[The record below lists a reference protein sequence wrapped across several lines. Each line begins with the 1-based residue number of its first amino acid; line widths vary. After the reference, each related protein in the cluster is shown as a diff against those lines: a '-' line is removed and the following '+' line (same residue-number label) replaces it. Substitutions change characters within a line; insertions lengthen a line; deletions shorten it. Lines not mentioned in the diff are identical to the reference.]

1 MILSMNTSV
10 VVGKVA
16 DLIDTTEMFCTDL
29 RPVNSYRTN
38 TGRSAVP
45 VYVQVSETAFPPV
58 VVPLNCTVKA
68 CGRAIDASVVTAH
81 PRYVELRSM

>member
-1 MILSMNTSV
+1 MNISV

-16 DLIDTTEMFCTDL
+16 DLIGTTEIFRTDL

-38 TGRSAVP
+38 AGRSAVP

-58 VVPLNCTVKA
+58 VVPLNCTVQA
-68 CGRAIDASVVTAH
+68 CGSR
-81 PRYVELRSM
+81 

>member
-1 MILSMNTSV
+1 MTLSMNTTV

-16 DLIDTTEMFCTDL
+16 DLIGTTEIVCTDL
-29 RPVNSYRTN
+29 RPVNSFSTN

-58 VVPLNCTVKA
+58 VMPLNCTVQA
-68 CGRAIDASVVTAH
+68 CGGAIDASVVTAH
-81 PRYVELRSM
+81 PRYV